1 VAGISANGRV
11 HEEGHYEMTTEM
23 PEDEKPVVRLVGT
36 DGNAFA
42 IMGKVARAL
51 RQAGK
56 PELVKRYMDEATS
69 GDYDH
74 LLQVTMK
81 YVDVR

>member
-1 VAGISANGRV
+1 
-11 HEEGHYEMTTEM
+11 MTTEIK
-23 PEDEKPVVRLVGT
+23 EDEKPVVQLVGT

-51 RQAGK
+51 RQAGR
-56 PELVKRYMDEATS
+56 PELVKPYMDEATS

-74 LLQVTMK
+74 LLQITMK
-81 YVDVR
+81 YVDVQ

>member
-1 VAGISANGRV
+1 
-11 HEEGHYEMTTEM
+11 MTT
-23 PEDEKPVVRLVGT
+23 EKPVVQLVGT

-51 RQAGK
+51 REAGK
-56 PELVKRYMDEATS
+56 PELVQPYMDEATA

-74 LLQVTMK
+74 LLRVTMK
-81 YVDVR
+81 YVDVQ